1 MAKDGTTAIAMLN
14 DYSHPES
21 VADYLR
27 RISPPPAY
35 MECGSDVVADQKR
48 FMLRWVGQQSFS
60 RYVGKM
66 LGGPGDSVDR
76 VWEHLARDDNV
87 RELRK
92 GLIYI
97 ARRSWRK
104 EQVPPERVQRLG
116 DWVAGK
122 TPLLDP
128 SAHGWALLRAVAQEL
143 YRLGT
148 SSSGMMTA
156 DELKRRLPSCWAWD
170 AWCMEE
176 PCGEAWIVVEVLG
189 IMVRMCEDD
198 GLLEDSKAEVSM
210 ISLEAYGNDPS
221 GGIFRSLHPCMHWML
236 DWELKKLIRTPAEEG
251 TPVEDG
257 LACPLCRTPIQFA
270 RKLKWIQVAT
280 EAPARRQRAAVR
292 IQARVRMRQARKRV
306 RATKGLEQVPEAYS
320 QPLQETGQVPL

>member
-116 DWVAGK
+116 DWVA
-122 TPLLDP
+122 
-128 SAHGWALLRAVAQEL
+128 
-143 YRLGT
+143 
-148 SSSGMMTA
+148 
-156 DELKRRLPSCWAWD
+156 
-170 AWCMEE
+170 
-176 PCGEAWIVVEVLG
+176 
-189 IMVRMCEDD
+189 
-198 GLLEDSKAEVSM
+198 
-210 ISLEAYGNDPS
+210 
-221 GGIFRSLHPCMHWML
+221 
-236 DWELKKLIRTPAEEG
+236 
-251 TPVEDG
+251 
-257 LACPLCRTPIQFA
+257 
-270 RKLKWIQVAT
+270 
-280 EAPARRQRAAVR
+280 
-292 IQARVRMRQARKRV
+292 
-306 RATKGLEQVPEAYS
+306 
-320 QPLQETGQVPL
+320 